1 VALLTTNVVPNT
13 GLRIDNLFVAASG
26 GGDTCVTGA
35 GVELHVKNGSGSSVT
50 VTLAYPGKYDGDQTV
65 SGRTFTVAA
74 TSGHSVIPVR
84 DVYRDPSTG
93 VASITYSSATSVTV
107 AVVRGQVS

>member
-1 VALLTTNVVPNT
+1 MALLTKNSVGSA
-13 GLRIDNLFVAASG
+13 GLRIDNAFVSANS
-26 GGDTCVTGA
+26 GGDTAPTGS
-35 GVELHVKNGSGSSVT
+35 GVFLVVKNGAGSSVT

-74 TSGHSVIPVR
+74 TSGESVIPLR
-84 DVYRDPSTG
+84 DIYRDPTTG

-107 AVVRGQVS
+107 CVVAVP